1 MSILYTQTISWVR
14 VTLFRD
20 SPELGVFFWVNFEPV
35 SMPPCRAVSVST
47 HAWQRPSGR
56 MVVLGSFLSPEN
68 GDLKSKN
75 GSLSSK
81 NDDLSIKDGDLT
93 MDVQFLRMWMDLPW
107 IYQEFMGRQW
117 DGNTVYKENNRYLTK
132 RDVMIYIY
140 IYMYTP
146 SRKATVCCGKEHQ
159 QKVNGFRS
167 NLLVYWMSNL
177 PERGLTGGFNDVL
190 CFLFGTWRMIRND
203 QYMFEWGWNH
213 NSGLLILDV
222 AELSRAGWCDLGIG
236 LRYVSSCFAN
246 HWMPIGEAFPSS

>member
-1 MSILYTQTISWVR
+1 
-14 VTLFRD
+14 
-20 SPELGVFFWVNFEPV
+20 
-35 SMPPCRAVSVST
+35 
-47 HAWQRPSGR
+47 

-140 IYMYTP
+140 IYVYTI
-146 SRKATVCCGKEHQ
+146 S
-159 QKVNGFRS
+159 
-167 NLLVYWMSNL
+167 
-177 PERGLTGGFNDVL
+177 
-190 CFLFGTWRMIRND
+190 
-203 QYMFEWGWNH
+203 
-213 NSGLLILDV
+213 
-222 AELSRAGWCDLGIG
+222 
-236 LRYVSSCFAN
+236 
-246 HWMPIGEAFPSS
+246 